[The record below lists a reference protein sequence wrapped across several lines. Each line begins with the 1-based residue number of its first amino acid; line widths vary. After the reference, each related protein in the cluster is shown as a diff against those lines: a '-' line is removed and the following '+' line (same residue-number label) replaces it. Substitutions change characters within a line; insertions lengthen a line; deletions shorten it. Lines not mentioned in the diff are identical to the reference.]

1 MAFTYCE
8 NCGEKIDDTNKFC
21 PHCGHSKTGAP
32 NAQHASQ
39 SGNAY
44 TDGQNANA
52 QNPYSNNQNPYGNP
66 QNPYGNQGGYGNQ
79 NPYGQ
84 NPYGQNPY
92 GQSPYGQNSY
102 GNGQQPPYGN
112 YPPYGN
118 RPQNGQNRKPLS
130 LVVVFSIVVMVCF
143 NTLFGIIALMI
154 AMKAP
159 NEPTEE
165 LVEKKN
171 RLAIIINVIGI
182 VVGIAVSV
190 IYFALILNGSIY

>member
-1 MAFTYCE
+1 MSILNVGY
-8 NCGEKIDDTNKFC
+8 GR
-21 PHCGHSKTGAP
+21 
-32 NAQHASQ
+32 
-39 SGNAY
+39 
-44 TDGQNANA
+44 TDIS
-52 QNPYSNNQNPYGNP
+52 PKESVPM
-66 QNPYGNQGGYGNQ
+66 GGYGNS

-84 NPYGQNPY
+84 NP
-92 GQSPYGQNSY
+92 Y

-118 RPQNGQNRKPLS
+118 QPPQGGQNSKPLS
-130 LVVVFSIVVMVCF
+130 WVVVFSIVVMICF

-182 VVGIAVSV
+182 VIGIFTTVV
-190 IYFALILNGSIY
+190 YFAMIFNGTLY

>member
-32 NAQHASQ
+32 NAQHTSQ
-39 SGNAY
+39 NGNAS
-44 TDGQNANA
+44 TDGQNANGW
-52 QNPYSNNQNPYGNP
+52 NTNSNGQNPYGNE

-79 NPYGQ
+79 NTYGQ
-84 NPYGQNPY
+84 NP
-92 GQSPYGQNSY
+92 Y

-118 RPQNGQNRKPLS
+118 QPPYNGQNRKANTG
-130 LVVVFSIVVMVCF
+130 VVVFSVIVTVCF
-143 NTLFGIIALMI
+143 SMLFGIIALMM
-154 AMKAP
+154 ALKAP

-165 LVEKKN
+165 LMEKKN
-171 RLAIIINVIGI
+171 RTAIIINV
-182 VVGIAVSV
+182 VGIIVS
-190 IYFALILNGSIY
+190 IFFSIAYFAMIFGGYIY

>member
-8 NCGEKIDDTNKFC
+8 NCGEKIDDIGKFC
-21 PHCGHSKTGAP
+21 PHCGYSKTGAP
-32 NAQHASQ
+32 NAQHTAQ
-39 SGNAY
+39 NGNVY
-44 TDGQNANA
+44 TDGQNANG
-52 QNPYSNNQNPYGNP
+52 QNPYSGNQNPYGNA
-66 QNPYGNQGGYGNQ
+66 QNPYGNQGGYGNS

-92 GQSPYGQNSY
+92 GQNPY

-118 RPQNGQNRKPLS
+118 QPPQGGQNRKPLS
-130 LVVVFSIVVMVCF
+130 WVVVFSIVVMICF

-182 VVGIAVSV
+182 VIGIFTTVV
-190 IYFALILNGSIY
+190 YFAMIFNGTIY